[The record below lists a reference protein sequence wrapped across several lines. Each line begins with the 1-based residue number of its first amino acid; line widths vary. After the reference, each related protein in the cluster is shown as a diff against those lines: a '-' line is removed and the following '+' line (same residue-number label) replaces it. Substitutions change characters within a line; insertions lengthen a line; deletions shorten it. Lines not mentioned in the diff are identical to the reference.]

1 MRPTLT
7 PRPDETQAA
16 FAVRFH
22 EAMLGSMPQTDLR
35 NEAMFDA
42 WETSGRGPGDPLVQK
57 AAKQFPP
64 ERYQR
69 VARVPIFAEHET
81 TEGPE
86 KTPVK
91 YSRDDLAAIVDRCN
105 KRIADTGNFAPI
117 SDGHTPTRQERSQ
130 GKNDPDVLG
139 FSGPFSLGMIGN
151 ENPRYAIFCDE
162 HHRNDRFDRSQNMP
176 YRSPEIWLEQKKED
190 RFFHP
195 IAALSTQ
202 APRLELGMAQYERD
216 GESVEVERYSAA
228 AFPAAASVTIPKSE
242 NYDAGESM
250 DPNAAPDQQ
259 ANDTNEIVNAVLES
273 EPIQLLIKAM
283 PVLQKLVDEN
293 NPATEEPGAD
303 DGGLPPANDAPVGD
317 APAEPVNPAPA
328 DEPAAPAAEEP
339 AAPQPAAEPAPAPEP
354 APEDPTAGMADDERE
369 EYSSLSPDGQDGYRK
384 ARARYMG
391 RSHYSKKADDVV
403 ETRVL
408 RENYE
413 RLEAENTEL
422 RQQVASSQAESR
434 QASRRERYSKLR
446 EKGFVLDVDK
456 ELERTKSFDDASFE
470 THLTMIAEN
479 YQRAPL
485 NEPAI
490 PIEASPAATD
500 SATADRESEAYS
512 RAAVSYA
519 TEQANAGNR
528 ITFAE
533 ALAHVKA
540 NS

>member
-22 EAMLGSMPQTDLR
+22 ETMRGSMPQTDLR

-42 WETSGRGPGDPLVQK
+42 WESSGRGPGDPLVQK

-64 ERYQR
+64 EKYQR

-91 YSRDDLAAIVDRCN
+91 YSRDDLAAIIDRCN
-105 KRIADTGNFAPI
+105 KRISDTGNFAPI

-130 GKNDPDVLG
+130 GKSDPDVLG
-139 FSGPFSLGMIGN
+139 YSGPFSLGMIGN

-176 YRSPEIWLEQKKED
+176 YRSPEVWLEQKKED

-228 AFPAAASVTIPKSE
+228 AFPAAASVTIPNSE
-242 NYDAGESM
+242 NYDAGDSM

-259 ANDTNEIVNAVLES
+259 ANDTNEIVNAILES
-273 EPIQLLIKAM
+273 EPMQW
-283 PVLQKLVDEN
+283 VLRKMQEEGQD
-293 NPATEEPGAD
+293 PAAAD
-303 DGGLPPANDAPVGD
+303 PAAGDGGLPPANGAPVGD
-317 APAEPVNPAPA
+317 APAEPVDPAPV
-328 DEPAAPAAEEP
+328 DEPAAPAAEDP
-339 AAPQPAAEPAPAPEP
+339 AAPQPAADPAPAPAP
-354 APEDPTAGMADDERE
+354 AAEDPTTGMADDERE
-369 EYSSLSPDGQDGYRK
+369 EYASLSPDGQAGYMK

-391 RSHYSKKADDVV
+391 TAHYSKSAEDVAND
-403 ETRVL
+403 RVL

-413 RLEAENTEL
+413 RLEAEVVEL
-422 RQQVASSQAESR
+422 RKERDTAKADKRTAE
-434 QASRRERYSKLR
+434 RRERYSKLR

-456 ELERTKSFDDASFE
+456 ELERTKSFDDAAYE

-490 PIEASPAATD
+490 PVEASPAASDAATENKHRE
-500 SATADRESEAYS
+500 ATAK
-512 RAAVSYA
+512 AAERYCL
-519 TEQANAGNR
+519 EQRQAGNS